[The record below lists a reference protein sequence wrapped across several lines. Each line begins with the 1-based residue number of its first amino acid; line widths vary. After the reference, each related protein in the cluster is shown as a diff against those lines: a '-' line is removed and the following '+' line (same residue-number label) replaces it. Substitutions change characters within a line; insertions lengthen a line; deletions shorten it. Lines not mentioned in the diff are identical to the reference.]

1 MNDKNKKYKR
11 KKRLSVDLSDI
22 QENKKNKNQ
31 SVKDVNKYRTGSI
44 PKDEEIHAS
53 WRRRTTKVSH
63 KNKEYNFTNI
73 ILEDEPDC
81 KGKKVKFNKIE
92 VINVESWKKINLK
105 LTSEENIDELIKIS
119 EGKKGRIKNVSC
131 TCAIF

>member
-22 QENKKNKNQ
+22 QENKKKRNKND
-31 SVKDVNKYRTGSI
+31 KDINKYRTGSM
-44 PKDEEIHAS
+44 PKDEEIRSS
-53 WRRRTTKVSH
+53 WRRRTTKISH
-63 KNKEYNFTNI
+63 KNKDYNFNNI
-73 ILEDEPDC
+73 VLEDEQDC
-81 KGKKVKFNKIE
+81 KGKKVRFGKIE

>member
-22 QENKKNKNQ
+22 HENKKNKNT
-31 SVKDVNKYRTGSI
+31 SDKDINKYRTGSI
-44 PKDEEIHAS
+44 PKDEEIHSS
-53 WRRRTTKVSH
+53 WRRRTTKISH

-73 ILEDEPDC
+73 VLEDEQDC
-81 KGKKVKFNKIE
+81 KGKKVRFNKIE

>member
-1 MNDKNKKYKR
+1 M
-11 KKRLSVDLSDI
+11 
-22 QENKKNKNQ
+22 
-31 SVKDVNKYRTGSI
+31 
-44 PKDEEIHAS
+44 
-53 WRRRTTKVSH
+53 
-63 KNKEYNFTNI
+63 
-73 ILEDEPDC
+73 EDEQDC
-81 KGKKVKFNKIE
+81 KGKKVRFNKIE